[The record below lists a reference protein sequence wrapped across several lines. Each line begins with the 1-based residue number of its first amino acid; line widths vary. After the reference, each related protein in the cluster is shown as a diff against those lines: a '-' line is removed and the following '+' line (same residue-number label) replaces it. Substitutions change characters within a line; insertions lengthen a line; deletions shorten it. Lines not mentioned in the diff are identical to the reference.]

1 MTNRPMSS
9 QIGVDPM
16 ERKKTCLKKKPY
28 VTLILFFPP
37 DYVFKEKYTNKDLSR
52 AVKATLTP
60 ARHTRL
66 QLGCNWQIVHET
78 TIVWKELNMNVLL
91 LYRKHFSII
100 LFLLH

>member
-1 MTNRPMSS
+1 MSS

-16 ERKKTCLKKKPY
+16 ERKKTCLKKNKQKPY
-28 VTLILFFPP
+28 PY
-37 DYVFKEKYTNKDLSR
+37 YVFKEKYTNKDLSR

-78 TIVWKELNMNVLL
+78 TIVCKELNMNVLL
-91 LYRKHFSII
+91 LYRRHFSII

>member
-16 ERKKTCLKKKPY
+16 ERKKNLLKKKPY

-37 DYVFKEKYTNKDLSR
+37 YYVFKEKYTNKDLSR
-52 AVKATLTP
+52 VVKATLTP

-66 QLGCNWQIVHET
+66 KLGCNWQIVHET
-78 TIVWKELNMNVLL
+78 TIV
-91 LYRKHFSII
+91 
-100 LFLLH
+100 

>member
-16 ERKKTCLKKKPY
+16 ERKLVKKKPCI
-28 VTLILFFPP
+28 TLILFFPP
-37 DYVFKEKYTNKDLSR
+37 YYVFKEKYTNKDLSR

-78 TIVWKELNMNVLL
+78 TIV
-91 LYRKHFSII
+91 
-100 LFLLH
+100 